1 MVCKTTVPLAGAEG
15 LGQAVRACKGVVR
28 WKCPRAC
35 QEVSR
40 SQLALPPSGM
50 LARRLLL
57 LALATTASAL
67 RLHRVSSRGA
77 SQLARRETL
86 ALGLASGLAVSV
98 QPASADAPP
107 TAAAP
112 PTRSIRESIE
122 ALRAAPPSDSG
133 QPLPSRSLVTRRY
146 FTRETADVEYP
157 SWFQGSWKCTSTL
170 EQARPDP
177 LPPRSPSTLTLTLS
191 LTLTSTPTC
200 RCSRPAEPR
209 SSPRAVTAP
218 RRCMPQ
224 GGSNPGPAASSQ
236 PHLFPPTPLSLT
248 RRVPHLASP
257 HLTSPHLTSP
267 RLTSPLTSPR
277 RTSLGGALASRSA
290 SPSCTPRAGARALR
304 ARAAG
309 SSTAPSTRRPSPRL
323 PWARRPC
330 RTARPAAQTR
340 SSPSPSCRP

>member
-1 MVCKTTVPLAGAEG
+1 MFVLPAWEAGAG
-15 LGQAVRACKGVVR
+15 LWAGSVRLGGCPGRKRSSAGMPPACPGSV
-28 WKCPRAC
+28 
-35 QEVSR
+35 ER
-40 SQLALPPSGM
+40 SPPPSGM

-77 SQLARRETL
+77 SLLARRETL

-98 QPASADAPP
+98 QSASADAPP

-191 LTLTSTPTC
+191 LTLTSAPTC

-209 SSPRAVTAP
+209 SSPRVATAP

-236 PHLFPPTPLSLT
+236 PHLFPPTPLSHA
-248 RRVPHLASP
+248 PCASP
-257 HLTSPHLTSP
+257 HLTSP
-267 RLTSPLTSPR
+267 TSPLASPHQAAR
-277 RTSLGGALASRSA
+277 APRGGPAPRVPHALAPEHHARGQLGRR
-290 SPSCTPRAGARALR
+290 PRLQHAGHLRGLHGPEGRAELRDQRRRPGR
-304 ARAAG
+304 ARAQAVD
-309 SSTAPSTRRPSPRL
+309 PSPAL
-323 PWARRPC
+323 I
-330 RTARPAAQTR
+330 
-340 SSPSPSCRP
+340 

>member
-1 MVCKTTVPLAGAEG
+1 
-15 LGQAVRACKGVVR
+15 
-28 WKCPRAC
+28 
-35 QEVSR
+35 
-40 SQLALPPSGM
+40 M
-50 LARRLLL
+50 LARLLLL

-77 SQLARRETL
+77 SLLARRETL

-209 SSPRAVTAP
+209 SSPQGVTAP

-236 PHLFPPTPLSLT
+236 PHLFPPTPLSHAPCAS
-248 RRVPHLASP
+248 PHLASP
-257 HLTSPHLTSP
+257 HRTTHLTSPHLTSP
-267 RLTSPLTSPR
+267 TSPHPPHLTSRLASP
-277 RTSLGGALASRSA
+277 GGARASRWA
-290 SPSCTPRAGARALR
+290 SPSCTPRAGGRAPR

-309 SSTAPSTRRPSPRL
+309 SSTAPSTRRPSPRP
-323 PWARRPC
+323 PWARGPC
-330 RTARPAAQTR
+330 RTARPMAQTR
-340 SSPSPSCRP
+340 SSPSPSPSRRPSPGPHLNPNS